1 MLLLLGLDVYDAVVA
16 RLTGKVVV
24 THGQRAIAGTE
35 TLIQALGKAELV
47 EQAAQELLRRNAEWL
62 IEREVG

>member
-1 MLLLLGLDVYDAVVA
+1 MLMLLGLDVYDAVVA
-16 RLTGKVVV
+16 RLAGKVLVSP
-24 THGQRAIAGTE
+24 GQRAVAGIE
-35 TLIQALGKAELV
+35 TLIAALGRAELV